1 MWEIRALELNN
12 QEIWSWER
20 ICQFIDYACRH
31 QFTALVVGQMDLF
44 DKLVTPEGYSP
55 AQLNDRLSSQQ
66 RARCIYLERVGNYC
80 HARGLRFYLQAKE
93 LNFPTDVLL
102 SHPQLVDA
110 REGVR
115 FDMEF
120 WRSFLTDKVALI
132 CQRIASL
139 DGLLIALS
147 TTDSLLPFS
156 RPHWADN
163 SSAPGNSRERYK
175 CFFHAL
181 SEVMAREGRHLVLR
195 VFPASNSD
203 VDNVLHAVRSLPE
216 AVSVSIKLTPE
227 RFWPAFP
234 NNPALL
240 AVTGRDVW
248 VEIDLAGEEV
258 GWGNFP
264 FMRIDELQ
272 GRLLWCQG
280 KNPAIRGALC
290 KVSWEG
296 IDNHWIIGSLSECN
310 LISCGWLL
318 RHDQNPT
325 VRFLLQLWL
334 SECYGWRPHHDTVD
348 TLAELL
354 EQGGQALYGAM
365 YARDHVFHR
374 HSLIPESVE
383 QALWSLY
390 GQLDRNHW
398 LPGSGNDL
406 CFSRDDVKTSSLHLY
421 HLAKEKEAALA
432 LAQEVSSRAAAFARH
447 ADFAA
452 ALTLRWQTEWAGLA
466 LYCQA
471 FVCAQKAFFTLCYAR
486 QVENS
491 WSMREICQTNIQG
504 LYSAAGEMADFCA
517 RHPDL
522 PPGLYVMFDPRR
534 VRQFAASLSEALAKL
549 MASL

>member
-1 MWEIRALELNN
+1 MWETRALELNN
-12 QEIWSWER
+12 QEIWNWER
-20 ICQFIDYACRH
+20 VCEFIDYACRH
-31 QFTALVVGQMDLF
+31 DFTALVLGQMDLF
-44 DKLVTPEGYSP
+44 DKLVSP
-55 AQLNDRLSSQQ
+55 AGYWPAHLNDRLSSQQ
-66 RARCIYLERVGNYC
+66 RARCVYLERLGNYC

-93 LNFPTDVLL
+93 LSFQTDILL
-102 SHPQLVDA
+102 SHPQLLDA

-120 WRSFLTDKVALI
+120 WCRYLIDKVALI

-147 TTDSLLPFS
+147 TTDSLLPIS
-156 RPHWADN
+156 HPHWAKN
-163 SSAPGNSRERYK
+163 RAAPANTPERYK
-175 CFFHAL
+175 RFFHAL

-203 VDNVLHAVRSLPE
+203 VDNVLHAISALPE

-227 RFWPAFP
+227 RFWPEFP

-240 AVTGRDVW
+240 AVTDRDVW

-264 FMRIDELQ
+264 FLRVDELQ
-272 GRLLWCQG
+272 GRLLWCQE

-296 IDNHWIIGSLSECN
+296 IDNHWVIGSLSECN
-310 LISCGWLL
+310 LLSCAYLL
-318 RHDQNPT
+318 RHDSHPT
-325 VRFLLQLWL
+325 VTFLLQRWL
-334 SECYGWRPHHDTVD
+334 SQCYGWQPHAGIVK
-348 TLAELL
+348 TLGELL
-354 EQGGQALYGAM
+354 EQGGQALYGAL

-374 HSLIPESVE
+374 HSLLPESVD

-406 CFSRDDVKTSSLHLY
+406 YFSRDDVNISSHHLY
-421 HLAKEKEAALA
+421 QIAKEKDAALA
-432 LAQEVSSRAAAFARH
+432 LARDVACQA
-447 ADFAA
+447 ADFARQTDFPV
-452 ALTLRWQTEWAGLA
+452 ALSRRWQTEWAGLT

-491 WSMREICQTNIQG
+491 WSMREICQINIQG

-534 VRQFAASLSEALAKL
+534 VRQFAASLNDALVTL
-549 MASL
+549 MT

>member
-1 MWEIRALELNN
+1 MWETRALELNN
-12 QEIWSWER
+12 QEIWNWER
-20 ICQFIDYACRH
+20 VCEFIEYACRH
-31 QFTALVVGQMDLF
+31 HFTALVLGQMDLF
-44 DKLVTPEGYSP
+44 DKLVSP
-55 AQLNDRLSSQQ
+55 AGYWPAHLNDRLSSQQ
-66 RARCIYLERVGNYC
+66 RARCVYLERLGNYC

-93 LNFPTDVLL
+93 LSFQTDILL
-102 SHPQLVDA
+102 SHPQLLDA

-120 WRSFLTDKVALI
+120 WCRYLSDKVALI

-147 TTDSLLPFS
+147 TTDSLLPIS
-156 RPHWADN
+156 HPHWAEN
-163 SSAPGNSRERYK
+163 RAAPANTPERYK
-175 CFFHAL
+175 RFFNAL

-203 VDNVLHAVRSLPE
+203 VDNVLQAITSLPKT
-216 AVSVSIKLTPE
+216 VSVSIKLTPE
-227 RFWPAFP
+227 RFWPEFP

-240 AVTGRDVW
+240 AVTDRDVW

-264 FMRIDELQ
+264 FLRIDELQ
-272 GRLLWCQG
+272 GRLLWCQE

-296 IDNHWIIGSLSECN
+296 IDNHWVIGSLSECN
-310 LISCGWLL
+310 LLSCAWVLQ
-318 RHDQNPT
+318 HDTHPT
-325 VRFLLQLWL
+325 VTFLLQRWL
-334 SECYGWRPHHDTVD
+334 SHCYGWHPHPDIVNTIG
-348 TLAELL
+348 ELL
-354 EQGGQALYGAM
+354 EQGGEALYGAL

-374 HSLIPESVE
+374 HSLLPESVE
-383 QALWSLY
+383 QAVWSLY

-406 CFSRDDVKTSSLHLY
+406 YFSRDDVDSASHHLY
-421 HLAKEKEAALA
+421 QIAKEKDTALT
-432 LAQEVSSRAAAFARH
+432 LARDVACRAADFALH
-447 ADFAA
+447 ADFPC
-452 ALTLRWQTEWAGLA
+452 ALYQRWQTEWGGLT

-491 WSMREICQTNIQG
+491 WSMREICQINIQG
-504 LYSAAGEMADFCA
+504 LYSVAGEMADFCV
-517 RHPDL
+517 RHPEL
-522 PPGLYVMFDPRR
+522 PPGMYVMFDPRR
-534 VRQFAASLSEALAKL
+534 VRQFAASLNDALTTL
-549 MASL
+549 MK